1 MNPNKHIEQYRPIV
15 VKLSLFFIPLI
26 VMAFFLMS
34 SQLLAHQK
42 KEAIT
47 RVIFN
52 DRLNNIEIIHRFSIH
67 DAEHAAK
74 MLFGIS
80 SDLID
85 SPDSQ
90 EQFANYVLENFSINK
105 NAEIPI
111 ALTSV
116 GFEID
121 ARYIWIYQE
130 TALQSDIESLL
141 ITHNAL
147 REIWPDQVNLL
158 NVERTL
164 KGSLKGSL
172 KGKGVGKKEV
182 RSLVF
187 KGSLAPKTLTLKTK

>member
-1 MNPNKHIEQYRPIV
+1 MNPNKHLEQYRPIV
-15 VKLSLFFIPLI
+15 DKLLLFLMPLI
-26 VMAFFLMS
+26 VIAFFLMS

-52 DRLNNIEIIHRFSIH
+52 ERLNNIEIIHRFSIH

-74 MLFGIS
+74 MLFGKS
-80 SDLID
+80 TDLID

-90 EQFANYVLENFSINK
+90 EQFANYVLENFSISK
-105 NAEIPI
+105 NAETPI
-111 ALTSV
+111 TLTSV

-147 REIWPDQVNLL
+147 RDVWPDQVNLL

-164 KGSLKGSL
+164 KDSL

>member
-1 MNPNKHIEQYRPIV
+1 MHNYRRYTD
-15 VKLSLFFIPLI
+15 KLSLLI
-26 VMAFFLMS
+26 LLLVCLLTTALSLMS

-47 RVIFN
+47 RIIFN
-52 DRLNNIEIIHRFSIH
+52 ERLNNIEIIHRFLIH

-74 MLFGIS
+74 ILFGNS

-85 SPDSQ
+85 SNDSQ

-105 NAEIPI
+105 NSETLLS
-111 ALTSV
+111 LTTV
-116 GFEID
+116 GFETD

-147 REIWPDQVNLL
+147 RELWSDQVNLL
-158 NVERTL
+158 NVERTI
-164 KGSLKGSL
+164 KAAPEGNAEKHTE
-172 KGKGVGKKEV
+172 GKKDV

-187 KGSLAPKTLTLKTK
+187 KGSLSPKTLSLKTKSN

>member
-1 MNPNKHIEQYRPIV
+1 MNHS
-15 VKLSLFFIPLI
+15 KLSLFQLI
-26 VMAFFLMS
+26 VITLFLMS

-52 DRLNNIEIIHRFSIH
+52 ERLNNIEIIHRFLIH
-67 DAEHAAK
+67 DAEHATK
-74 MLFGIS
+74 ILFGKS

-85 SPDSQ
+85 STNSQ
-90 EQFANYVLENFSINK
+90 EQFANYVQENFSINK
-105 NAEIPI
+105 NAEIPLD
-111 ALTSV
+111 LTTV

-121 ARYIWIYQE
+121 SRYIWIYQE
-130 TALQSDIESLL
+130 TALQSDIDNLL

-147 REIWPDQVNLL
+147 RELWSDQVNLL

-164 KGSLKGSL
+164 KSSHQEKTEGQ
-172 KGKGVGKKEV
+172 KEV

-187 KGSLAPKTLTLKTK
+187 KGSLAPKKLMLKTKSN